1 MSVFFEGGV
10 ESISEMPTKDNKQ
23 KLMIYK
29 SETNTEEN
37 MLKIQEDSMK
47 DEQQAFHTVETI
59 NEKDAYTLL
68 ELNPENREKT
78 ENCLMEEMEKPEFTA
93 EDFIPEPSNE
103 FALVKMPEGK
113 IKHEWIQKCIVE
125 MRVLIK
131 ENTFSLDHLPEE
143 DEKVTPTKMTFK
155 AKINSDGSLDKCKAR
170 LVVRGDLQAEIPGD
184 QWSPTAS
191 FRLLRRFIAEAA
203 RTGKSIKQLDF
214 ISAFVQAVVKERIFV
229 KFPSCLKKYVPEDL
243 EKYFDRPLK
252 LNKGLYG
259 TTHSA
264 KWWWEELN
272 DWLESDN
279 YECSL
284 SEKCLYV
291 KRWPNNR
298 WLKIINYIDDMLYFG
313 DSEETEKEFE
323 KAIGTRF
330 RVEFKGAAH
339 WYLAARITRDKS
351 DLIMDQSRYV
361 KNIIKRYD
369 NGKIIIKN
377 TPLNPDTVFTKNDCP
392 TNEEEISIVQKEY
405 GEIDYRSAVGSLIY
419 LMTGTRYDICFAT
432 TKLAKFCNN
441 PGKVHYKA
449 LIWLLG
455 YLKQT
460 ANLGIRYYHNE
471 KNSPLGEMLI
481 RNNILTEEEEITFS
495 DSSWQDCKDTARS
508 TGSFATT
515 CQSGLID
522 YASFVP
528 DPIAAS
534 SGEAEYNTAS
544 VAAMSVLHNRYVDL
558 EMKNLG
564 LEIMNNE
571 EYTIPGGKD
580 WKPSLIL
587 LDSTAAISMAESA
600 RSTSRTRHID
610 RRFHYVRQG
619 QAAGRHKLSWISSVD
634 QIADIGTKAVT
645 LAALQPI
652 MKLTYVEV
660 KD

>member
-1 MSVFFEGGV
+1 
-10 ESISEMPTKDNKQ
+10 
-23 KLMIYK
+23 
-29 SETNTEEN
+29 
-37 MLKIQEDSMK
+37 
-47 DEQQAFHTVETI
+47 
-59 NEKDAYTLL
+59 
-68 ELNPENREKT
+68 
-78 ENCLMEEMEKPEFTA
+78 
-93 EDFIPEPSNE
+93 
-103 FALVKMPEGK
+103 
-113 IKHEWIQKCIVE
+113 
-125 MRVLIK
+125 
-131 ENTFSLDHLPEE
+131 
-143 DEKVTPTKMTFK
+143 
-155 AKINSDGSLDKCKAR
+155 
-170 LVVRGDLQAEIPGD
+170 
-184 QWSPTAS
+184 
-191 FRLLRRFIAEAA
+191 
-203 RTGKSIKQLDF
+203 
-214 ISAFVQAVVKERIFV
+214 
-229 KFPSCLKKYVPEDL
+229 
-243 EKYFDRPLK
+243 
-252 LNKGLYG
+252 
-259 TTHSA
+259 
-264 KWWWEELN
+264 
-272 DWLESDN
+272 
-279 YECSL
+279 
-284 SEKCLYV
+284 
-291 KRWPNNR
+291 
-298 WLKIINYIDDMLYFG
+298 MLYFG

-528 DPIAAS
+528 DPIAVS

-544 VAAMSVLHNRYVDL
+544 VAAMSILHNRFVDL

-587 LDSTAAISMAESA
+587 LDSTAAFPWQNQPDPQAE
-600 RSTSRTRHID
+600 
-610 RRFHYVRQG
+610 QG
-619 QAAGRHKLSWISSVD
+619 
-634 QIADIGTKAVT
+634 T
-645 LAALQPI
+645 
-652 MKLTYVEV
+652 
-660 KD
+660 